1 MDRNLNL
8 TEGKITSTLTK
19 LALPIMGTSFI
30 QMAYSLA
37 DTMWLGR
44 ASTKAVAA
52 VGTAGNLMWF
62 GSGLILITQVGLGVS
77 VAQSYGRNNIEEVKK
92 YISHGFQLDIFIAIL
107 YSLLLFLLKSQIIGF
122 FRLNDCEV
130 IRMAEEYLGIIAIGI
145 IFNFINP
152 IFSTI
157 LNSSGNSVTPFKL
170 NALGLIA
177 NMILDPILIFG
188 LGPIPSLGVRGAAIA
203 TILAQFIV
211 SFVFIILGRKSND
224 IYSYDNLFIKPDFKY
239 IKRIVKLGFPPF
251 VQTAIH
257 SGISMVLTRIVAGF
271 GDTAVAVLNIGSQIE
286 SIAWMSSE
294 GFSSAIAAF
303 IGQNFG
309 AKKLDRIKEGYHK
322 GMQILGSIG
331 IFATLL
337 LVFGA
342 KSLFTVF
349 TPKDP
354 IAINEGIRYLRILGL
369 SQFFMSIEIGTAGAF
384 NGIGRTLPPT
394 LIGVVFNIIRIP
406 LALVLSSTRLGLLGI
421 WWSISI
427 SSIIKGILSPILY
440 NYVLKHRLEDL
451 NKKIDY

>member
-30 QMAYSLA
+30 QMAYSLT

-77 VAQSYGRNNIEEVKK
+77 VAQSYGRNDIEEVKK

-107 YSLLLFLLKSQIIGF
+107 YSLLLFLFKSQIIGF
-122 FRLNDCEV
+122 FKLNDFEV

-145 IFNFINP
+145 IFHFINP
-152 IFSTI
+152 IFSTT

-177 NMILDPILIFG
+177 NMILDPLLIFG
-188 LGPIPSLGVRGAAIA
+188 LGPIPSLGVKGAAIA
-203 TILAQFIV
+203 TIFAQFIV
-211 SFVFIILGRKSND
+211 TFVFVILGKKSNNV
-224 IYSYDNLFIKPDFKY
+224 YSHINLFMKPDFRY
-239 IKRIVKLGFPPF
+239 IKRMVKLGFPPF

-257 SGISMVLTRIVAGF
+257 SGISMMLTRIVAGF

-309 AKKLDRIKEGYHK
+309 AKKLDRIKKGYHK

-331 IFATLL
+331 AFATLL
-337 LVFGA
+337 LIFGA
-342 KSLFTVF
+342 RPLFTIF

-354 IAINEGIRYLRILGL
+354 TAINEGIKYLRILGL

-394 LIGVVFNIIRIP
+394 LIGVVFNILRIP
-406 LALVLSSTRLGLLGI
+406 LALVLSSTTLGLLGI

-427 SSIIKGILSPILY
+427 SSIIKGILSPVLY

-451 NKKIDY
+451 SKN